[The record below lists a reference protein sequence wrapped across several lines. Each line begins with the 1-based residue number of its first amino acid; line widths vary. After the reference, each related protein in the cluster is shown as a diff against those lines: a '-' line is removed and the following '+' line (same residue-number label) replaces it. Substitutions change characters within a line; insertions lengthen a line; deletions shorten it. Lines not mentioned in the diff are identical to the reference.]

1 MLCLPMWRFAACLC
15 LLHNLSLVL
24 AKSGYPK
31 ASLWSHF
38 DHCGAVD
45 TLVISGI
52 KSNIILKIINMQIRK
67 QSLSDLPHSHLKW
80 IQQMIKWLVFRSPPS
95 RSAFPEICHFLI
107 LCCWSFI
114 LLYKLTAFYV
124 LLHSVSVT
132 NMLHLAKAASRD
144 NSQMWPRDSSNLQK
158 GCKHATKCT
167 ESFTERDC

>member
-1 MLCLPMWRFAACLC
+1 MFSQQLLFTNVYYKKKRKMYLSIRQYGLGNCNPFAVFIYMLPKSIQMWLVNRNQGTEARKLTIQNIFSLAWMLCLPLWRFAACLC

-24 AKSGYPK
+24 AKSGYLK

-80 IQQMIKWLVFRSPPS
+80 IQQMIK
-95 RSAFPEICHFLI
+95 C
-107 LCCWSFI
+107 
-114 LLYKLTAFYV
+114 K
-124 LLHSVSVT
+124 T
-132 NMLHLAKAASRD
+132 ND
-144 NSQMWPRDSSNLQK
+144 
-158 GCKHATKCT
+158 
-167 ESFTERDC
+167 